1 MLSALIMPSSAM
13 DVSGSH
19 YRGSAAIQNAV
30 CVEARPWP
38 VRNPGTGGLPLV
50 ALVQSDIGYS
60 MVPVVVAVP
69 QAVDTPFADLM
80 QVVQAGFGR
89 TMSSLPGVFGVSRQT
104 LYNWLKGETP
114 KVVYQERIRELAK
127 AASLFQDLGFVSTTQ
142 ALSRVLMDG
151 KSFLQLVAEGADGKD
166 MAKKL
171 VSLIRRGDDSR
182 AKLTALVGGRRAELT
197 AYDIGAPSLD
207 ERV

>member
-13 DVSGSH
+13 DVSGSN

-30 CVEARPWP
+30 RVEARPWP

-69 QAVDTPFADLM
+69 QAVDTPFSDLM
-80 QVVQAGFGR
+80 QAVQAGFGR

-182 AKLTALVGGRRAELT
+182 AKLNALVGGRRAELT
-197 AYDIGAPSLD
+197 SHDIGAPALD

>member
-13 DVSGSH
+13 DVSGSN

-30 CVEARPWP
+30 RVEARPWP

-69 QAVDTPFADLM
+69 QAVDTPFSDLM

-114 KVVYQERIRELAK
+114 KVVYQGRIRELAK

>member
-19 YRGSAAIQNAV
+19 YRTSAAIQNAIR
-30 CVEARPWP
+30 VEARPWP
-38 VRNPGTGGLPLV
+38 VRNPGTGGLALIE
-50 ALVQSDIGYS
+50 LVQSSIGYS
-60 MVPVVVAVP
+60 MVPVVVAGP
-69 QAVDTPFADLM
+69 HAVHTPFADLM
-80 QVVQAGFGR
+80 QVVQSGFGR
-89 TMSSLPGVFGVSRQT
+89 TMSSLSGVFGVSRQT

-114 KVVYQERIRELAK
+114 KVVYQGRIRELAM

-142 ALSRVLMDG
+142 ALSRVLIDG

-182 AKLTALVGGRRAELT
+182 AKLNALMGGRRAELT
-197 AYDIGAPSLD
+197 AHDIGAPALD

>member
-13 DVSGSH
+13 DVSGSN

-30 CVEARPWP
+30 RVEARPWP

-69 QAVDTPFADLM
+69 QAVDTPFSDLM

-142 ALSRVLMDG
+142 ALSRVLIDG

-182 AKLTALVGGRRAELT
+182 AKLNALMGGRRAELT
-197 AYDIGAPSLD
+197 AHDIGAPALD

>member
-1 MLSALIMPSSAM
+1 
-13 DVSGSH
+13 
-19 YRGSAAIQNAV
+19 
-30 CVEARPWP
+30 
-38 VRNPGTGGLPLV
+38 
-50 ALVQSDIGYS
+50 
-60 MVPVVVAVP
+60 
-69 QAVDTPFADLM
+69 
-80 QVVQAGFGR
+80 
-89 TMSSLPGVFGVSRQT
+89 LPGVFGVSRQT

-142 ALSRVLMDG
+142 ALSRALMDG

>member
-13 DVSGSH
+13 DVSGSN

-30 CVEARPWP
+30 RVEARPWP

-69 QAVDTPFADLM
+69 QAVDTPFSDLM

>member
-38 VRNPGTGGLPLV
+38 VRNPGTGGLPLI

-60 MVPVVVAVP
+60 MVPTVVAVEH
-69 QAVDTPFADLM
+69 AVHTPFADLM
-80 QVVQAGFGR
+80 QVVQSGFGR

-197 AYDIGAPSLD
+197 AYDIGAPALD

>member
-1 MLSALIMPSSAM
+1 MLSALIMPSSAI

-38 VRNPGTGGLPLV
+38 VRNPGTGGLPLI

-60 MVPVVVAVP
+60 MVPAVVAV
-69 QAVDTPFADLM
+69 QHAVDTPFADLM
-80 QVVQAGFGR
+80 QVVQSGFGR

-127 AASLFQDLGFVSTTQ
+127 AASLFQDLGFVSTRQ
-142 ALSRVLMDG
+142 ALSRVLIDG